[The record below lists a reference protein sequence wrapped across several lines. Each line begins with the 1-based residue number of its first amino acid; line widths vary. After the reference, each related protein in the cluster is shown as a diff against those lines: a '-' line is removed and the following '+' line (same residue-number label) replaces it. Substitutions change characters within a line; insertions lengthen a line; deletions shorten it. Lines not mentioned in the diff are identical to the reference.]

1 MDKVTETGSGKACV
15 GILKEIK
22 KKNGAIRYFCRRLMK
37 VTEHLAQ
44 AQKPIISLE
53 ILPPAKGKSIES
65 IFQLLD
71 PFREF
76 SPAFINVTYHRAEQV
91 FKRRPDGSFERVE
104 IRKRPGTVGICAA
117 IMNRYGIDAV
127 PHLICGGFSKEETEN
142 ALIDLHYLGV
152 NNVLALRGDA
162 AGNEKFFVP
171 HPQGHHYANELV
183 HQIVELNKG
192 RYIEDE
198 IMDGVKTDFC
208 IGVAGY
214 PEKHFESP
222 NLDTDLYYL
231 KQKID
236 GGASYVTTQMFF
248 ENRHYYNYVKACREH
263 GIEVPI
269 VPGLKPITSKR
280 QLTVIPSI
288 FNVEV
293 PIELTREMTAAK
305 TEAACEQIG
314 TEWLLQQCRDLLA
327 NGAPVLH
334 FYTLGKP
341 HVVCNVLKQLF

>member
-1 MDKVTETGSGKACV
+1 
-15 GILKEIK
+15 
-22 KKNGAIRYFCRRLMK
+22 MK
-37 VTEHLAQ
+37 VTEHLRQ
-44 AQKPIISLE
+44 AKKPIISLE

-65 IFQLLD
+65 VFNVLD

-91 FKRRPDGSFERVE
+91 FKRRADGSFERVE

-152 NNVLALRGDA
+152 SNVLALRGDA
-162 AGNEKFFVP
+162 AGNEKFFMP
-171 HPQGHHYANELV
+171 HPKGHHYAVDLV
-183 HQIVELNKG
+183 EQIMQLNTG
-192 RYIEDE
+192 HYLEED

-208 IGVAGY
+208 VGVAGY

-222 NLDTDLYYL
+222 NLDTDLYYT

-236 GGASYVTTQMFF
+236 RGAAYITTQMFF
-248 ENRHYYNYVKACREH
+248 ENRHYYNYVKACRDY
-263 GIEVPI
+263 GIHAPI
-269 VPGLKPITSKR
+269 IPGLKPVTNKR

-288 FNVEV
+288 FNVDIPV
-293 PIELTREMTAAK
+293 DLSRALTEAK
-305 TEAACEQIG
+305 SDAACEQIG
-314 TEWLLQQCRDLLA
+314 TEWLLEQCRDLLA
-327 NGAPVLH
+327 NNVPVLH

-341 HVVCNVLKQLF
+341 QVVINVLKELF